1 MNVKE
6 NLTAIE
12 ARIQAACEKSGRD
25 RSSIEVIAV
34 TKYATL
40 ERTLEVVEAGLLHL
54 GESRAQDANKKWAT
68 LGDQATWHFIG
79 HLQTNKVKDVLG
91 KFLWIHSLDRSS
103 LAEEL
108 ERKAAQL
115 NIEIDCL
122 VQVNISGEL
131 SKYGLAPKEFPA
143 FMKKLEEMPHIRVR
157 GLMTMAPYESDAEH
171 TREVFKGL
179 RQLRDAWNVNNPNQ
193 PLTELSMG
201 MSNDFE
207 VAIEEGATMIRL
219 GTILVG

>member
-1 MNVKE
+1 VQVKE
-6 NLTAIE
+6 NLAAIE
-12 ARIQAACEKSGRD
+12 ARIQAACLRSGRN
-25 RSSIEVIAV
+25 RSDIQVIAV

-40 ERTLEVVEAGLLHL
+40 ERTQEVVESGCLHL
-54 GESRAQDANKKWAT
+54 GESRAQDATKKWAV
-68 LGDQATWHFIG
+68 LGQQVNWHFIG

-91 KFLWIHSLDRSS
+91 KFTLIHSLDRLS
-103 LAEEL
+103 LADEL

-115 NIEIDCL
+115 NLQVDCL
-122 VQVNISGEL
+122 VQVNVSGEE
-131 SKYGLAPKEFPA
+131 SKFGLEPGALES
-143 FMKKLEEMPHIRVR
+143 FMEALIEKPHLCVR
-157 GLMTMAPYESDAEH
+157 GLMTMAPYESDIEH
-171 TREVFKGL
+171 TREVFRGL
-179 RQLRDAWNVNNPNQ
+179 RQLRDAWNEKYPNR

>member
-1 MNVKE
+1 MHVKE
-6 NLTAIE
+6 NLAAIE
-12 ARIQAACEKSGRD
+12 ARIQAACL
-25 RSSIEVIAV
+25 RSQRNRSDVQIIAV

-40 ERTLEVVEAGLLHL
+40 ERTQEVIASGLSAL
-54 GESRAQDANKKWAT
+54 GESRAQDANKKWAVIGT
-68 LGDQATWHFIG
+68 EANWHFIG

-91 KFLWIHSLDRSS
+91 KFDWIHSLDRLS

-108 ERKAAQL
+108 ERKAAQQD
-115 NIEIDCL
+115 IQIDCL
-122 VQVNISGEL
+122 VQVNVSGEE
-131 SKYGLAPKEFPA
+131 SKYGLDPEA
-143 FMKKLEEMPHIRVR
+143 FEPFMQVLEEMPHIHVR

-171 TREVFKGL
+171 TREVFRGL
-179 RQLRDAWNVNNPNQ
+179 RKLRDTWNANHPNR
-193 PLTELSMG
+193 PLSELSMG